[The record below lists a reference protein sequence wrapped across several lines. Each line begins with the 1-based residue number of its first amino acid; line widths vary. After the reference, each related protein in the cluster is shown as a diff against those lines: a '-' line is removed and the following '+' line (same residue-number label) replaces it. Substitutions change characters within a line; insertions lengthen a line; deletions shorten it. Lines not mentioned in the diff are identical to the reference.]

1 MTDARERELIDAVRR
16 LNCPGEIAGLRGAL
30 AEAGEK
36 LTAALMVALAD
47 RERAVMPGGFR
58 GGK

>member
-1 MTDARERELIDAVRR
+1 MTDTRERELLDAVRR
-16 LNCPGEIAGLRGAL
+16 LNCPSEIEGFRGAL
-30 AEAGEK
+30 VEQGEYVGAVK
-36 LTAALMVALAD
+36 IRLDD